1 MAITPEEKKTEDRIQ
16 QEIYLYLNNSFCLQ
30 HHAQRGIIF
39 HVPNERISKAER
51 IRLAAIGVLAGVS
64 DLIFIY
70 RGKHIYFEVKTPTG
84 TQSKAQIEFEGR
96 IQTNGFSYYLVRS
109 VDDVKNIMRAEFNV

>member
-16 QEIYLYLNNSFCLQ
+16 QEIFIYLNNTFCLPSC
-30 HHAQRGIIF
+30 ANRGIVF
-39 HVPNERISKAER
+39 HVPNERISKVER
-51 IRLAAIGVLAGVS
+51 IRLAAIGVLSGVS
-64 DLIFIY
+64 DLLFIY
-70 RGKHIYFEVKTPTG
+70 KGKHIYLEVKTPTG

-109 VDDVKNIMRAEFNV
+109 LDDVKNIMRAEFP